1 MIPSVKTA
9 EIYKGSIAFIVLQL
23 IMLAL
28 VMAFPV
34 LVTGGIQKAES
45 LTSDQIMQQLEMP
58 AAEEPANPAADPA
71 ATPAS
76 GTPASADPKPADAK
90 EAEADDP
97 MKAML
102 EEAEKDA
109 KKKKP

>member
-1 MIPSVKTA
+1 ML
-9 EIYKGSIAFIVLQL
+9 FIILQL
-23 IMLAL
+23 IMVIA
-28 VMAFPV
+28 VMVFL
-34 LVTGGIQKAES
+34 LVTGGIEKAES
-45 LTSDQIMQQLEMP
+45 LNADQIMQQLEMP

-76 GTPASADPKPADAK
+76 GAPASADPLADPKPADAK
-90 EAEADDP
+90 AEADDP

-109 KKKKP
+109 KKKTLTGCTFS

>member
-1 MIPSVKTA
+1 MI
-9 EIYKGSIAFIVLQL
+9 GSAYTRGPEHRAVGR
-23 IMLAL
+23 M
-28 VMAFPV
+28 
-34 LVTGGIQKAES
+34 G
-45 LTSDQIMQQLEMP
+45 
-58 AAEEPANPAADPA
+58 DPA

-76 GTPASADPKPADAK
+76 GTPASADPLADPKPADAK
-90 EAEADDP
+90 EPEADDP